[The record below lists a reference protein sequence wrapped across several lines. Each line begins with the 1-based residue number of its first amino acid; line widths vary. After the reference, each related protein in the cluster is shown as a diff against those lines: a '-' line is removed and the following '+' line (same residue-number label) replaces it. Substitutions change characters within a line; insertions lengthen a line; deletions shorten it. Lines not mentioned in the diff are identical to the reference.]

1 MRRRIKNARIT
12 HISLVKRGANKMPV
26 LYKNDGKF
34 EMQTVVKTGDNFM
47 EEGLLTALVYVP
59 ESVDSQ
65 GDIASADV
73 IKDMAHN
80 FLANGGNIDINHNLD
95 TLSKDKARVA
105 ETFLVQKGDTRFDGI
120 KDYDGKPVA
129 SEGAW
134 AVVLKILD
142 PDLRKNYRED
152 GWQGV
157 SMFGQAEVEQIKGDD
172 SLSAADRI
180 VEALAKALGGTT
192 TKKEDDMEI
201 KDLEAALAKNNEGL
215 VKGLVEALKPVLT
228 VKKTDD
234 ADDKKVSKVEVP
246 FEGDPTDPDDV
257 AEHLAKIELAKMDWN
272 DPKQVAAY
280 MARMNGGKGEK
291 DQQIEKLK
299 KRLAKLEGSSN
310 QEDGDDGDDNS
321 ASDTGARTNVA
332 KNVARGRKLAAFINK
347 SMGLEPA
354 KTA

>member
-1 MRRRIKNARIT
+1 MRRRITNARIT

-26 LYKNDGKF
+26 LYKADGSF
-34 EMQTVVKTGDNFM
+34 EMQAALKKGENFD

-65 GDIASADV
+65 GDIASANV

-95 TLSKDKARVA
+95 TLSKDKVRVA

-120 KDYDGKPVA
+120 KDYDGKPV
-129 SEGAW
+129 SPEGAW

-142 PDLRKNYRED
+142 PNLRKNYREG

-157 SMFGQAEVEQIKGDD
+157 SMFGQAEVEQIKGGD
-172 SLSAADRI
+172 SHSSADRI
-180 VEALAKALGGTT
+180 VEALAKVLGGA
-192 TKKEDDMEI
+192 TKKSGDDMEI

-215 VKGLVEALKPVLT
+215 VKGLVDALKPVLVT
-228 VKKTDD
+228 KSEKKEDE
-234 ADDKKVSKVEVP
+234 KVVIP

-257 AEHLAKIELAKMDWN
+257 QEHLAKIELAKMDWN
-272 DPKQVAAY
+272 DPKQVASY
-280 MARMNGGKGEK
+280 MARLNGGSKGEK

-310 QEDGDDGDDNS
+310 QDADDGEDEKPETTE
-321 ASDTGARTNVA
+321 TGAKTNVS
-332 KNVARGRKLAAFINK
+332 KNIARGRKLAAFINK
-347 SMGLEPA
+347 GMGIE
-354 KTA
+354 TATKSA